1 MAHEQ
6 RAALGPSVRTRT
18 DKSPR
23 LCNSHEKLTRF
34 ACVTLTYRISQ
45 RQENPVCPE
54 RKAAGGTGGWQA
66 GCTVGTLSRCL
77 SNLGAPSA
85 ELGRFPEEEEGDG
98 GGGGGGGE
106 ALRMTE
112 NWQRTGRATGS

>member
-1 MAHEQ
+1 M
-6 RAALGPSVRTRT
+6 
-18 DKSPR
+18 
-23 LCNSHEKLTRF
+23 
-34 ACVTLTYRISQ
+34 
-45 RQENPVCPE
+45 CPE

-98 GGGGGGGE
+98 GGGGGGE